1 MSDRPTPK
9 KKNPGKRAN
18 ASTGAGAQKSKP
30 SASKHTGNSGA
41 AQCAR
46 LLERLRKGPLTTCEA
61 QRKLDVYDPPARVH
75 QLRSHGHLIDT
86 VWTHDETEA
95 GISHRVGLY
104 VLRKEAA

>member
-9 KKNPGKRAN
+9 KKNPGKRVN
-18 ASTGAGAQKSKP
+18 ASGVGAQKSKP
-30 SASKHTGNSGA
+30 SASKHPGTSGA
-41 AQCAR
+41 AQSPR
-46 LLERLRKGPLTTCEA
+46 LLERLRKAPLTTWEA
-61 QRKLDVYDPPARVH
+61 QRKLDVYAPPARVH